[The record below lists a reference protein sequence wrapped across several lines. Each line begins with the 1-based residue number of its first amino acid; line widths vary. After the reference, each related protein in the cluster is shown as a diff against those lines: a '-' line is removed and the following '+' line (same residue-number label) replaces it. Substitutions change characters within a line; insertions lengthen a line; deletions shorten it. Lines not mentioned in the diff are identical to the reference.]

1 MTDTDRL
8 ATERQRPPRSLR
20 KGVYV
25 LPSLLTTAGLFAGFY
40 SVIASVRAD
49 FFVAA
54 VAILIANVFDILDG
68 RVARLTKTTSRF
80 GIEYDSLSDLI
91 AFGVAPGI
99 LVYRW
104 ALEPWGSWGW
114 LAASLY
120 VTCGALRLARFNVQY
135 ESAEKRHFAGLPIP
149 AAAEVIASTVLLYY
163 YFGGEG
169 VTHKHA
175 LLLLVTYALGGLMVS
190 NIKYFSFK
198 ETELYRRQPFWMLLA
213 VIVVLKLLVA
223 EPQIMLF
230 AGFSLYALSGPA
242 RWVVKRLR
250 VEMRRRGHWRA
261 GPPPA
266 VPPETR
272 ETPPSRPPL
281 ELASR
286 AGRNPDPALRRPGID
301 AGRDFKNPAGESSG
315 T

>member
-1 MTDTDRL
+1 MNDTDS
-8 ATERQRPPRSLR
+8 ERWPVGRRRASSSLR

-25 LPSLLTTAGLFAGFY
+25 LPSLITTGGLFAGFY
-40 SVIASVRAD
+40 SVIASFRGD

-68 RVARLTKTTSRF
+68 RVARLTNTTSRF
-80 GIEYDSLSDLI
+80 GIEYDSLADLV

-135 ESAEKRHFAGLPIP
+135 DNAEKRHFVGLPIP
-149 AAAEVIASTVLLYY
+149 AAAEVIASTVLLYCY
-163 YFGGEG
+163 LGGEG

-175 LLLLVTYALGGLMVS
+175 LLLLVTYVLAGLMVS
-190 NIKYFSFK
+190 NLKYFSFK
-198 ETELYRRQPFWMLLA
+198 ETELYRRQPFWMLVA
-213 VIVVLKLLVA
+213 VIVVLKLLIA

-230 AGFSLYALSGPA
+230 AGFSLYASSGPL

-250 VEMRRRGHWRA
+250 VEMRRRDRWLEHEPA
-261 GPPPA
+261 MPSAEPPPEA
-266 VPPETR
+266 R
-272 ETPPSRPPL
+272 ETPRPPL
-281 ELASR
+281 ELAPR
-286 AGRNPDPALRRPGID
+286 PDRKVG
-301 AGRDFKNPAGESSG
+301 S
-315 T
+315 

>member
-1 MTDTDRL
+1 MIDGDRL
-8 ATERQRPPRSLR
+8 PGGRPRGPRSLR
-20 KGVYV
+20 RGVYV
-25 LPSLLTTAGLFAGFY
+25 LPSLITTAGLFSGFY
-40 SVIASVRAD
+40 SVIASFRGD

-68 RVARLTKTTSRF
+68 RVARLTNTTSRF

-149 AAAEVIASTVLLYY
+149 AAAEVIASSVLLYY
-163 YFGGEG
+163 YLGGEG
-169 VTHKHA
+169 ATHKHA
-175 LLLLVTYALGGLMVS
+175 LLLLLTYALAGLMVS
-190 NIKYFSFK
+190 NVKYFSFK
-198 ETELYRRQPFWMLLA
+198 ETGLYRRQPFWILIA
-213 VIVVLKLLVA
+213 VIIVLKLLIA

-230 AGFSLYALSGPA
+230 AGFSLYALSGPT

-250 VEMRRRGHWRA
+250 VEMRRRDRWPGSQPPSRPDEHPSESRE
-261 GPPPA
+261 PPA
-266 VPPETR
+266 A
-272 ETPPSRPPL
+272 RPPL

-286 AGRNPDPALRRPGID
+286 TGRKVG
-301 AGRDFKNPAGESSG
+301 S
-315 T
+315 

>member
-1 MTDTDRL
+1 MNDD
-8 ATERQRPPRSLR
+8 ERWPASRRRASSSLR

-25 LPSLLTTAGLFAGFY
+25 LPSLITTAGLFSGFY
-40 SVIASVRAD
+40 SVIASVRGD
-49 FFVAA
+49 FFAAA

-68 RVARLTKTTSRF
+68 RVARLTNTTSRF
-80 GIEYDSLSDLI
+80 GIEYDSLADLI

-120 VTCGALRLARFNVQY
+120 VTCGALRLARFNIQY
-135 ESAEKRHFAGLPIP
+135 ETAEKRHFLGLPIP
-149 AAAEVIASTVLLYY
+149 AAAEVIASAVLLYY
-163 YFGGEG
+163 YFGGKG

-175 LLLLVTYALGGLMVS
+175 LVLLVTYALAGLMVS

-198 ETELYRRQPFWMLLA
+198 ETELYRRQPFWMLVA
-213 VIVVLKLLVA
+213 VIIVLKLLVA

-230 AGFSLYALSGPA
+230 ASFSLYASSGPL

-250 VEMRRRGHWRA
+250 VEMRRRDRWHDEE
-261 GPPPA
+261 PPA
-266 VPPETR
+266 EQRPEP
-272 ETPPSRPPL
+272 PPSRPPL
-281 ELASR
+281 ELATRSGWKGTQ
-286 AGRNPDPALRRPGID
+286 GR
-301 AGRDFKNPAGESSG
+301 
-315 T
+315 

>member
-1 MTDTDRL
+1 MNDD
-8 ATERQRPPRSLR
+8 EQWPSGRQRASRSLR
-20 KGVYV
+20 RGVYV
-25 LPSLLTTAGLFAGFY
+25 LPSLITTAGLFSGFY
-40 SVIASVRAD
+40 SVITSFRGD
-49 FFVAA
+49 FFTAA
-54 VAILIANVFDILDG
+54 VAVLIANVFDILDG
-68 RVARLTKTTSRF
+68 RVARLTNTTSRF
-80 GIEYDSLSDLI
+80 GIEYDSLADLV

-135 ESAEKRHFAGLPIP
+135 DNAEKRHFVGLPIP

-163 YFGGEG
+163 YLGGEG

-175 LLLLVTYALGGLMVS
+175 LLLLVTYALAGLMVS
-190 NIKYFSFK
+190 NVKYFSFK
-198 ETELYRRQPFWMLLA
+198 ETGLYRRQPFWMLIA
-213 VIVVLKLLVA
+213 VIVVLTLLIA

-230 AGFSLYALSGPA
+230 AGFSLYASSGPN

-250 VEMRRRGHWRA
+250 VEMRRRDRWQDAEPRV
-261 GPPPA
+261 GPGEQR
-266 VPPETR
+266 PEPR
-272 ETPPSRPPL
+272 ETPARPPL

-286 AGRNPDPALRRPGID
+286 PERKVG
-301 AGRDFKNPAGESSG
+301 S
-315 T
+315 